1 VDEPSAAHYVVA
13 DGAIHTSDG
22 PGVNGGLP
30 PVPDRVMDPAVGPL
44 SGTAVTRYFAHEYA
58 SSLRDDT
65 GTFVVPWQSAIVA
78 ANGGGRPKPI
88 CSLRRAKLCSGP
100 RSGMV
105 TEP

>member
-1 VDEPSAAHYVVA
+1 VDEPAAAHHTVA

-22 PGVNGGLP
+22 PGVDGGLP
-30 PVPDRVMDPAVGPL
+30 SAPDRVIDLGAGPL

-65 GTFVVPWQSAIVA
+65 GSFVVPWQSAIVA
-78 ANGGGRPKPI
+78 AGGGRRPKQI